1 MDFTALIG
9 SLVNTAVTFLL
20 DTFLNGL
27 FAFLSDLFFGAP
39 IA

>member
-1 MDFTALIG
+1 MDFSVLFG
-9 SLVNTAVTFLL
+9 SLIHTAVSFLL
-20 DTFLNGL
+20 NTFLNGA